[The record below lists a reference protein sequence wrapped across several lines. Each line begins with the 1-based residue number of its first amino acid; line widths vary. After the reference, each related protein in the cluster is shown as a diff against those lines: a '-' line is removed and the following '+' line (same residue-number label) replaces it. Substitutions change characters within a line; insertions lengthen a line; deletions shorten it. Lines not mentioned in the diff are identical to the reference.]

1 MELIHWALDH
11 TAELLKQD
19 NTKGWTGHWLEV
31 LKEENAKGFHPTLP
45 EFGFGDPTSYKL
57 IEDVVRA
64 LKDHPHPDPDSDPA
78 PQTQNPKPQ
87 PQPQPPALI
96 LAPTPTP
103 EPTATPTL
111 TRLAGGRAQGV
122 RRGAPRRR
130 VLQLLLP
137 AGARPRLPHH
147 MGRLRQRAA
156 GSPGPSH
163 PYLALTLTL
172 ALALALTLALALALA
187 LALDLT
193 LALTPILTPSL
204 MHPRP

>member
-1 MELIHWALDH
+1 VELIHWALDH

-64 LKDHPHPDPDSDPA
+64 RISPISPPYLPYISTSYKLIEDVVRALKDHPHPDPDPDPA

-87 PQPQPPALI
+87 PQPQPPALT

-103 EPTATPTL
+103 EPTGTPTL

-122 RRGAPRRR
+122 RRGASRRG

-156 GSPGPSH
+156 GSP
-163 PYLALTLTL
+163 
-172 ALALALTLALALALA
+172 
-187 LALDLT
+187 
-193 LALTPILTPSL
+193 
-204 MHPRP
+204 